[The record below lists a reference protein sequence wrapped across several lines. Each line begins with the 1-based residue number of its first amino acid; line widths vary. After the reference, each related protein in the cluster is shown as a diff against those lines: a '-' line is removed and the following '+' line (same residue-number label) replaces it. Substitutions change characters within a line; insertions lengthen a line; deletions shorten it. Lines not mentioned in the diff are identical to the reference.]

1 MCHIERNCSG
11 LLRADSK
18 RDAGDAP
25 SRNLDHAP
33 SQNQNPSRIVVLGL
47 GYQRRALR
55 GQTYF
60 QSELT
65 N

>member
-1 MCHIERNCSG
+1 MPIRNATLG
-11 LLRADSK
+11 MLRVEISIMLRVK
-18 RDAGDAP
+18 IKIRVV
-25 SRNLDHAP
+25 
-33 SQNQNPSRIVVLGL
+33 IVVLGL